1 MKIDLDKL
9 SFAEL
14 QQLQT
19 DIEIHMASRKDMRC
33 YKVTFYVGFNI
44 AIDDCN
50 ELSTPNA
57 FRDYFT
63 EHIAD
68 FLYDEFGL
76 GEPEGVSSC
85 NVVELK
91 PEEFPDMFKL

>member
-19 DIEIHMASRKDMRC
+19 DIETHMASRKDMRY

-57 FRDYFT
+57 FCDYFT
-63 EHIAD
+63 EHIAN
-68 FLYDEFGL
+68 FLYDEFAL
-76 GEPEGVSSC
+76 GEHEDVSSC

-91 PEEFPDMFKL
+91 PEEFPDLFKL

>member
-9 SFAEL
+9 TFAEL

-19 DIEIHMASRKDMRC
+19 DIETHITTRKDMRC
-33 YKVTFYVGFNI
+33 YKVTFYVGFITKEHTN
-44 AIDDCN
+44 D
-50 ELSTPNA
+50 ELCGPNT
-57 FRDYFT
+57 FSDYFGVHLYD
-63 EHIAD
+63 HIAD
-68 FLYDEFGL
+68 GFGL
-76 GEPEGVSSC
+76 GEHEGVSSC